1 MNITYIDSHA
11 HIYLDQFK
19 TNISNIIDNSLNNK
33 VQKILMPNINL
44 NTVLKML
51 DLSIKYEGICY
62 PMLGLHPCYINDNYE
77 TEINEIFK
85 FFSSN
90 IIAIGE
96 IGIDLYREKKFFEQQ
111 LDAFETQCYWAL
123 ENKLPVVIHTRN
135 SLKETINIISKPHFK
150 DLNGI
155 FHCFDSS
162 YEDAMKLIDLGF
174 ILGIGGILTFKN
186 SNLRETI
193 AKIGIEKLVLETD
206 SPYLSPEPLRGKT
219 NNPSNLIIIAKKL
232 AEINSI
238 PLDVVYQVTSEN
250 TSKLFSLNS

>member
-1 MNITYIDSHA
+1 MNFIDTHA
-11 HIYLDQFK
+11 HIYFNQYEKD
-19 TNISNIIDNSLNNK
+19 IDSVINNSLENLVK
-33 VQKILMPNINL
+33 KILMPNINSSSINKL
-44 NTVLKML
+44 YKIS
-51 DLSIKYEGICY
+51 DLYKNICY
-62 PMLGLHPCYINDNYE
+62 PMIGLHPCYVDEGYE
-77 TEINEIFK
+77 NELKKIK
-85 FFSSN
+85 N
-90 IIAIGE
+90 HLNKKKVIAIGE

-174 ILGIGGILTFKN
+174 LIGIGGILTFKN

-206 SPYLSPEPLRGKT
+206 SPYLSPEPYRGKR
-219 NNPSNLIIIAKKL
+219 NEPANILYIAEMLQK
-232 AEINSI
+232 ITSI
-238 PLDVVYQVTSEN
+238 PLAKISQITTKNANE
-250 TSKLFSLNS
+250 LFDL

>member
-1 MNITYIDSHA
+1 MNFIDTHA
-11 HIYLDQFK
+11 HIYFNQYEKD
-19 TNISNIIDNSLNNK
+19 IDSVINNSLENLVN
-33 VQKILMPNINL
+33 KILMPNINSSSINKL
-44 NTVLKML
+44 YKIS
-51 DLSIKYEGICY
+51 DLYKNICY
-62 PMLGLHPCYINDNYE
+62 PMIGLHPCYVDEDYE
-77 TEINEIFK
+77 NELKKIK
-85 FFSSN
+85 N
-90 IIAIGE
+90 HLNKKKVIAIGE

-135 SLKETINIISKPHFK
+135 SLKETINIVSKPHFK

-174 ILGIGGILTFKN
+174 LIGIGGILTFKN

-206 SPYLSPEPLRGKT
+206 SPYLSPEPYRGKR
-219 NNPSNLIIIAKKL
+219 NEPANILYIAEMLQK
-232 AEINSI
+232 ITSI
-238 PLDVVYQVTSEN
+238 PLAKISQITTKNANE
-250 TSKLFSLNS
+250 LFDL

>member
-1 MNITYIDSHA
+1 MNFIDTHA
-11 HIYLDQFK
+11 HIYFHQYEKD
-19 TNISNIIDNSLNNK
+19 IDSVINNSLENLVN
-33 VQKILMPNINL
+33 KILMPNINSSSINKL
-44 NTVLKML
+44 YKIS
-51 DLSIKYEGICY
+51 DLYKNICY
-62 PMLGLHPCYINDNYE
+62 PMIGLHPCYVDEGYE
-77 TEINEIFK
+77 NELKKIK
-85 FFSSN
+85 N
-90 IIAIGE
+90 HLNKKKVIAIGE

-174 ILGIGGILTFKN
+174 LIGIGGILTFKN

-206 SPYLSPEPLRGKT
+206 SPYLSPEPYRGKR
-219 NNPSNLIIIAKKL
+219 NEPANILYIAEMLQK
-232 AEINSI
+232 ITSI
-238 PLDVVYQVTSEN
+238 PLTKISQITTKNANE
-250 TSKLFSLNS
+250 LFDL

>member
-1 MNITYIDSHA
+1 MNFIDTHA
-11 HIYLDQFK
+11 HIYFHQYEKD
-19 TNISNIIDNSLNNK
+19 IDSVINNSLENLVN
-33 VQKILMPNINL
+33 KILMPNLNSSSINKL
-44 NTVLKML
+44 YKIS
-51 DLSIKYEGICY
+51 DLYKNICY
-62 PMLGLHPCYINDNYE
+62 PMIGLHPCYVDEDYE
-77 TEINEIFK
+77 NELKKIK
-85 FFSSN
+85 N
-90 IIAIGE
+90 HLNKKKVIAIGE

-174 ILGIGGILTFKN
+174 LIGIGGILTFKN

-206 SPYLSPEPLRGKT
+206 SPYLSPEPYRGKR
-219 NNPSNLIIIAKKL
+219 NEPANILYIAEMLQK
-232 AEINSI
+232 ITSI
-238 PLDVVYQVTSEN
+238 PLAKISQITTKNANE
-250 TSKLFSLNS
+250 LFDL

>member
-1 MNITYIDSHA
+1 MI
-11 HIYLDQFK
+11 
-19 TNISNIIDNSLNNK
+19 
-33 VQKILMPNINL
+33 
-44 NTVLKML
+44 
-51 DLSIKYEGICY
+51 
-62 PMLGLHPCYINDNYE
+62 GLHPCYVDEDYE
-77 TEINEIFK
+77 NELKKIK
-85 FFSSN
+85 N
-90 IIAIGE
+90 HLNKKKVIAIGE

-174 ILGIGGILTFKN
+174 LIGIGGILTFKN

-206 SPYLSPEPLRGKT
+206 SPYLSPEPYRGKR
-219 NNPSNLIIIAKKL
+219 NEPANILYIAEMLQK
-232 AEINSI
+232 ITSI
-238 PLDVVYQVTSEN
+238 PLAKISQITTKNANE
-250 TSKLFSLNS
+250 LFDL

>member
-1 MNITYIDSHA
+1 MNFIDTHA
-11 HIYLDQFK
+11 HIYFHQYEKD
-19 TNISNIIDNSLNNK
+19 IDSVINNSLENLVN
-33 VQKILMPNINL
+33 KILMPNINSSSINKL
-44 NTVLKML
+44 YKIS
-51 DLSIKYEGICY
+51 DLYKNICY
-62 PMLGLHPCYINDNYE
+62 PMIGLHPCYVDEGYE
-77 TEINEIFK
+77 NELKKIK
-85 FFSSN
+85 N
-90 IIAIGE
+90 HLNKKKVIAIGE

-174 ILGIGGILTFKN
+174 LIGIGGILTFKN

-193 AKIGIEKLVLETD
+193 SKIGIEKLVLETD
-206 SPYLSPEPLRGKT
+206 SPYLSPEPYRGKR
-219 NNPSNLIIIAKKL
+219 NEPANILYIAEMLQK
-232 AEINSI
+232 ITSI
-238 PLDVVYQVTSEN
+238 PLAKISQITTKNANE
-250 TSKLFSLNS
+250 LFDL

>member
-1 MNITYIDSHA
+1 MNFIDTHA
-11 HIYLDQFK
+11 HIYFHQYEKD
-19 TNISNIIDNSLNNK
+19 IDSVINNSLENQVN
-33 VQKILMPNINL
+33 KILMPNINSS
-44 NTVLKML
+44 
-51 DLSIKYEGICY
+51 SINKLYEISNLYKNICY
-62 PMLGLHPCYINDNYE
+62 PMIGLHPCYVDEGYE
-77 TEINEIFK
+77 NELKKIK
-85 FFSSN
+85 N
-90 IIAIGE
+90 HLNKKKVIAIGE

-174 ILGIGGILTFKN
+174 LIGIGGILTFKN

-206 SPYLSPEPLRGKT
+206 SPYLSPEPYRGKR
-219 NNPSNLIIIAKKL
+219 NEPANILYIAEMLQK
-232 AEINSI
+232 ITSI
-238 PLDVVYQVTSEN
+238 PLAKISQITTKNANE
-250 TSKLFSLNS
+250 LFDL

>member
-1 MNITYIDSHA
+1 MNFIDTHA
-11 HIYLDQFK
+11 HIYFHQYEKD
-19 TNISNIIDNSLNNK
+19 IDSVINNSLENLVN
-33 VQKILMPNINL
+33 KILMPNINSSSINKL
-44 NTVLKML
+44 YEIS
-51 DLSIKYEGICY
+51 DLYKNICY
-62 PMLGLHPCYINDNYE
+62 PMIGLHPCYVDEGYE
-77 TEINEIFK
+77 NELKKIK
-85 FFSSN
+85 N
-90 IIAIGE
+90 HLNKKKVIAIGE

-174 ILGIGGILTFKN
+174 LIGIGGILTFKN

-206 SPYLSPEPLRGKT
+206 SPYLSPEPYRGKR
-219 NNPSNLIIIAKKL
+219 NEPANILYIAEMLQK
-232 AEINSI
+232 ITSI
-238 PLDVVYQVTSEN
+238 PLAKISQITTKNANE
-250 TSKLFSLNS
+250 LFDL

>member
-1 MNITYIDSHA
+1 MNFIDTHA
-11 HIYLDQFK
+11 HIYFHQYEKD
-19 TNISNIIDNSLNNK
+19 IDSVINNSLENLVN
-33 VQKILMPNINL
+33 KILMPNINSSSINKL
-44 NTVLKML
+44 YKIS
-51 DLSIKYEGICY
+51 DLYKNICY
-62 PMLGLHPCYINDNYE
+62 PMIGLHPCYVDEDYE
-77 TEINEIFK
+77 NELKKIK
-85 FFSSN
+85 N
-90 IIAIGE
+90 HLNKKKVIAIGE

-174 ILGIGGILTFKN
+174 LIGIGGILTFKN

-206 SPYLSPEPLRGKT
+206 SPYLSPEPYRGKR
-219 NNPSNLIIIAKKL
+219 NEPANILYIAEKL
-232 AEINSI
+232 EKITSI
-238 PLDVVYQVTSEN
+238 PLTKISQITTKNAIE
-250 TSKLFSLNS
+250 LFDL

>member
-1 MNITYIDSHA
+1 MNFIDTHA
-11 HIYLDQFK
+11 HIYFHQYEKD
-19 TNISNIIDNSLNNK
+19 IDSVINNSLGNLVN
-33 VQKILMPNINL
+33 KILMPNINSSSINKL
-44 NTVLKML
+44 YKIS
-51 DLSIKYEGICY
+51 DLYKNICY
-62 PMLGLHPCYINDNYE
+62 PMIGLHPCYVDEDYE
-77 TEINEIFK
+77 NELKKIK
-85 FFSSN
+85 N
-90 IIAIGE
+90 HLNKKKVIAIGE

-174 ILGIGGILTFKN
+174 LIGIGGILTFKN

-206 SPYLSPEPLRGKT
+206 SPYLSPEPYRGKR
-219 NNPSNLIIIAKKL
+219 NEPANILYIAEMLQK
-232 AEINSI
+232 ITSI
-238 PLDVVYQVTSEN
+238 PLAKISQITTKNANE
-250 TSKLFSLNS
+250 LFDL

>member
-1 MNITYIDSHA
+1 MNFIDTHA
-11 HIYLDQFK
+11 HIYFHQYEKD
-19 TNISNIIDNSLNNK
+19 IDSVINNSLENLVN
-33 VQKILMPNINL
+33 KILMPNINSSSINKL
-44 NTVLKML
+44 YEIS
-51 DLSIKYEGICY
+51 DLYKNICY
-62 PMLGLHPCYINDNYE
+62 PMIGLHPCYVDEGYK
-77 TEINEIFK
+77 NELKKIK
-85 FFSSN
+85 N
-90 IIAIGE
+90 HLNKKKVIAIGE

-174 ILGIGGILTFKN
+174 LIGIGGILTFKN

-206 SPYLSPEPLRGKT
+206 SPYLSPEPYRGKR
-219 NNPSNLIIIAKKL
+219 NEPANILYIAEMLQK
-232 AEINSI
+232 ITSI
-238 PLDVVYQVTSEN
+238 PLAKISQITTKNANE
-250 TSKLFSLNS
+250 LFDL

>member
-1 MNITYIDSHA
+1 MNFIDTHA
-11 HIYLDQFK
+11 HIYFHQYEKD
-19 TNISNIIDNSLNNK
+19 IDSVINNSLENLVN
-33 VQKILMPNINL
+33 KILMPNINSSSINKL
-44 NTVLKML
+44 YKIS
-51 DLSIKYEGICY
+51 DLYKNICY
-62 PMLGLHPCYINDNYE
+62 PMIGLHPCYVDEDYE
-77 TEINEIFK
+77 NELKKIK
-85 FFSSN
+85 N
-90 IIAIGE
+90 HLNKKKVIAIGE

-174 ILGIGGILTFKN
+174 LIGIGGILTFKN

-206 SPYLSPEPLRGKT
+206 SPYLSPEPYRGKR
-219 NNPSNLIIIAKKL
+219 NEPANILYIAEMLQK
-232 AEINSI
+232 ITSI
-238 PLDVVYQVTSEN
+238 PLEKISQITTKNANE
-250 TSKLFSLNS
+250 LFDL

>member
-1 MNITYIDSHA
+1 MNFIDTHA
-11 HIYLDQFK
+11 HIYFHQYEKD
-19 TNISNIIDNSLNNK
+19 IDSVINNSLENLVN
-33 VQKILMPNINL
+33 KILMPNINSSSINKL
-44 NTVLKML
+44 YKIS
-51 DLSIKYEGICY
+51 DLYKNICY
-62 PMLGLHPCYINDNYE
+62 PMIGLHPCYVDEGYE
-77 TEINEIFK
+77 NELKKIK
-85 FFSSN
+85 N
-90 IIAIGE
+90 HLNKKKVIAIGE

-174 ILGIGGILTFKN
+174 LIGIGGILTFKN

-206 SPYLSPEPLRGKT
+206 SPYLSPEPYRGKR
-219 NNPSNLIIIAKKL
+219 NEPANILYIAEMLQK
-232 AEINSI
+232 ITSI
-238 PLDVVYQVTSEN
+238 PLEKISQITTKNANE
-250 TSKLFSLNS
+250 LFDL

>member
-1 MNITYIDSHA
+1 MNFIDTHA
-11 HIYLDQFK
+11 HIYFHQYEKD
-19 TNISNIIDNSLNNK
+19 IDSVINNSLENLVN
-33 VQKILMPNINL
+33 KILMPNINSSSINKL
-44 NTVLKML
+44 YKIS
-51 DLSIKYEGICY
+51 DLYKNICY
-62 PMLGLHPCYINDNYE
+62 PMIGLHPCYVDEGYE
-77 TEINEIFK
+77 NELKKIK
-85 FFSSN
+85 N
-90 IIAIGE
+90 HLNKKKVIAIGE

-174 ILGIGGILTFKN
+174 LIGIGGILTFKN

-206 SPYLSPEPLRGKT
+206 SPYLSPEPYRGKR
-219 NNPSNLIIIAKKL
+219 NEPANILYIAEMLQK
-232 AEINSI
+232 ITSI
-238 PLDVVYQVTSEN
+238 PLAKISQITTKNANE
-250 TSKLFSLNS
+250 LFDL

>member
-1 MNITYIDSHA
+1 MNFIDTHA
-11 HIYLDQFK
+11 HIYFNQYEKD
-19 TNISNIIDNSLNNK
+19 IDSVINNSLENLVN
-33 VQKILMPNINL
+33 KILMPNINSSSINKL
-44 NTVLKML
+44 YKIS
-51 DLSIKYEGICY
+51 DLYKNICY
-62 PMLGLHPCYINDNYE
+62 PMIGLHPCYVDEDYE
-77 TEINEIFK
+77 NELKKIK
-85 FFSSN
+85 N
-90 IIAIGE
+90 HLNKKKVIAIGE

-174 ILGIGGILTFKN
+174 LIGIGGILTFKN

-206 SPYLSPEPLRGKT
+206 SPYLSPEPYRGKR
-219 NNPSNLIIIAKKL
+219 NEPANILYIAEMLQK
-232 AEINSI
+232 ITSI
-238 PLDVVYQVTSEN
+238 PLAKISQITTKNANE
-250 TSKLFSLNS
+250 LFDL

>member
-1 MNITYIDSHA
+1 MNFIDTHA
-11 HIYLDQFK
+11 HIYFHQYEKD
-19 TNISNIIDNSLNNK
+19 IDSVINNSLENLVN
-33 VQKILMPNINL
+33 KILMPNINSSSINKL
-44 NTVLKML
+44 YKIS
-51 DLSIKYEGICY
+51 DLYKNICY
-62 PMLGLHPCYINDNYE
+62 PMIGLHPCYVDEDYE
-77 TEINEIFK
+77 NELKKIK
-85 FFSSN
+85 N
-90 IIAIGE
+90 HLNKKKVIAIGE

-174 ILGIGGILTFKN
+174 LIGIGGILTFKN

-206 SPYLSPEPLRGKT
+206 SPYLSPEPYRGKR
-219 NNPSNLIIIAKKL
+219 NEPANILYIAEMLQK
-232 AEINSI
+232 ITSI
-238 PLDVVYQVTSEN
+238 PLPKISQITTKNANE
-250 TSKLFSLNS
+250 LFDL

>member
-1 MNITYIDSHA
+1 MNFIDTHA
-11 HIYLDQFK
+11 HIYFHQYEKD
-19 TNISNIIDNSLNNK
+19 IDSVINNSLENLVN
-33 VQKILMPNINL
+33 KILMPNINSSSINKL
-44 NTVLKML
+44 YKIS
-51 DLSIKYEGICY
+51 DLYKNICY
-62 PMLGLHPCYINDNYE
+62 PMIGLHPCYVDEDYK
-77 TEINEIFK
+77 NELKKIK
-85 FFSSN
+85 N
-90 IIAIGE
+90 HLNKKKVIAIGE

-174 ILGIGGILTFKN
+174 LIGIGGILTFKN

-206 SPYLSPEPLRGKT
+206 SPYLSPEPYRGKR
-219 NNPSNLIIIAKKL
+219 NEPANILYIAEMLQK
-232 AEINSI
+232 ITSI
-238 PLDVVYQVTSEN
+238 PLAKISQITTKNANE
-250 TSKLFSLNS
+250 LFDL

>member
-1 MNITYIDSHA
+1 MNFIDTHA
-11 HIYLDQFK
+11 HIYFHQYEKDIESVI
-19 TNISNIIDNSLNNK
+19 NNSLGNLVN
-33 VQKILMPNINL
+33 KILMPNINSSSINKL
-44 NTVLKML
+44 YEIS
-51 DLSIKYEGICY
+51 DLYKNICY
-62 PMLGLHPCYINDNYE
+62 PMIGLHPCYVDEGYE
-77 TEINEIFK
+77 NELKKIK
-85 FFSSN
+85 N
-90 IIAIGE
+90 HLNKKKVIAIGE

-174 ILGIGGILTFKN
+174 LIGIGGILTFKN

-206 SPYLSPEPLRGKT
+206 SPYLSPEPYRGKR
-219 NNPSNLIIIAKKL
+219 NEPANILYIAEMLQK
-232 AEINSI
+232 ITSI
-238 PLDVVYQVTSEN
+238 PLAKISQITTKNANE
-250 TSKLFSLNS
+250 LFDL

>member
-19 TNISNIIDNSLNNK
+19 TNISNIIDNSLNNN

-51 DLSIKYEGICY
+51 DLSIKYEGVCY

-96 IGIDLYREKKFFEQQ
+96 IGLDFYRNRDNEKKQIK
-111 LDAFETQCYWAL
+111 AFEIQCEYAL
-123 ENKLPVVIHTRN
+123 KKNLPIVIHTRN
-135 SLKETINIISKPHFK
+135 SIDETIKVVSK
-150 DLNGI
+150 
-155 FHCFDSS
+155 
-162 YEDAMKLIDLGF
+162 
-174 ILGIGGILTFKN
+174 
-186 SNLRETI
+186 
-193 AKIGIEKLVLETD
+193 
-206 SPYLSPEPLRGKT
+206 
-219 NNPSNLIIIAKKL
+219 
-232 AEINSI
+232 
-238 PLDVVYQVTSEN
+238 
-250 TSKLFSLNS
+250 

>member
-1 MNITYIDSHA
+1 M
-11 HIYLDQFK
+11 
-19 TNISNIIDNSLNNK
+19 
-33 VQKILMPNINL
+33 
-44 NTVLKML
+44 
-51 DLSIKYEGICY
+51 
-62 PMLGLHPCYINDNYE
+62 
-77 TEINEIFK
+77 
-85 FFSSN
+85 
-90 IIAIGE
+90 
-96 IGIDLYREKKFFEQQ
+96 YREKKFFEQQ

-174 ILGIGGILTFKN
+174 LIGIGGILTFKN

-206 SPYLSPEPLRGKT
+206 SPYLSPEPYRGKR
-219 NNPSNLIIIAKKL
+219 NEPANILYIAEMLQK
-232 AEINSI
+232 ITSI
-238 PLDVVYQVTSEN
+238 PLAKISQITTKNANE
-250 TSKLFSLNS
+250 LFDL

>member
-1 MNITYIDSHA
+1 MNFIDTHA
-11 HIYLDQFK
+11 HIYFHQYEKD
-19 TNISNIIDNSLNNK
+19 IDSVINNSLENLVN
-33 VQKILMPNINL
+33 KILMPNINSSSINKL
-44 NTVLKML
+44 YKIS
-51 DLSIKYEGICY
+51 DLYKNICY
-62 PMLGLHPCYINDNYE
+62 PMIGLHPCYVDEGYE
-77 TEINEIFK
+77 NELKKIK
-85 FFSSN
+85 N
-90 IIAIGE
+90 HLNKKKVIAIGE

-174 ILGIGGILTFKN
+174 LIGIGGILTFKN

-193 AKIGIEKLVLETD
+193 AKIGIEKLVL
-206 SPYLSPEPLRGKT
+206 
-219 NNPSNLIIIAKKL
+219 
-232 AEINSI
+232 
-238 PLDVVYQVTSEN
+238 
-250 TSKLFSLNS
+250 